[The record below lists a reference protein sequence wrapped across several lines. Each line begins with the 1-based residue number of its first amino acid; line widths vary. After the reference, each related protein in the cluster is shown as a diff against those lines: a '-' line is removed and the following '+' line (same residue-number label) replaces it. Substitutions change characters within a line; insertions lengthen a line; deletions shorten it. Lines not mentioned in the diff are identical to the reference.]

1 MDNVLL
7 VTRITTVTNMQS
19 TLFASHTLSTGEV
32 ARVLSIV
39 LEPLRKV
46 VTVVTEVTA
55 VEASRTRATLT

>member
-1 MDNVLL
+1 M
-7 VTRITTVTNMQS
+7 VTAVTDIQH
-19 TLFASHTLSTGEV
+19 TYFASRTLGTGEV

-55 VEASRTRATLT
+55 LEAGRTRAALK

>member
-1 MDNVLL
+1 MDNVLF

-19 TLFASHTLSTGEV
+19 TLFASHTLGKGGSC
-32 ARVLSIV
+32 ACPPID

-55 VEASRTRATLT
+55 TEAGRTRAALK

>member
-19 TLFASHTLSTGEV
+19 TLFASHTLGTGEV
-32 ARVLSIV
+32 ARVLSID

-46 VTVVTEVTA
+46 VTAVTEVT
-55 VEASRTRATLT
+55 VPEAGRTRTALK